1 MADKVAYE
9 MVSPDR
15 LLASADADMVV
26 VPGSEGDFG
35 VLPGHAPMISPLRPG
50 LVEVH
55 DEGKEVEKIFVRG
68 GFAEVT
74 PEGLTV
80 LAEEAIPLADLDRS
94 ALDREIENAQEDVDD
109 AKTDEARDK
118 AQHQLDG
125 LAQLMDALD

>member
-1 MADKVAYE
+1 MADKIAYE

-15 LLASADADMVV
+15 LLASAEADMVV

-35 VLPGHAPMISPLRPG
+35 VLPGHAPMISTLRPG

-55 DEGKEVEKIFVRG
+55 DEGAEIEKIFVRS

-80 LAEEAIPLADLDRS
+80 LAEEAIPLADLDK
-94 ALDREIENAQEDVDD
+94 ATLEREMSYAQEDIDD
-109 AKTDEARDK
+109 AKTDEAKDK
-118 AQHQLDG
+118 AQHRHDG

>member
-1 MADKVAYE
+1 MTDKVAYE

-35 VLPGHAPMISPLRPG
+35 VLPGHAPMISTLRPG

-55 DEGKEVEKIFVRG
+55 DEGKEVQKIFVRG

-80 LAEEAIPLADLDRS
+80 LAEEAIPLADLDKS
-94 ALDREIENAQEDVDD
+94 TLGREIEYAQEDVDD

-125 LAQLMDALD
+125 LSQLMDALD

>member
-35 VLPGHAPMISPLRPG
+35 VLPGHAPMISTLRPG

>member
-15 LLASADADMVV
+15 LLASADADMVI

-35 VLPGHAPMISPLRPG
+35 VLPGHAPMISTLRPG

-55 DEGKEVEKIFVRG
+55 DEGKAVQKIFVRG

-80 LAEEAIPLADLDRS
+80 LAEEAIPLADLDKS
-94 ALDREIENAQEDVDD
+94 TLGREIEYAQEDVDD
-109 AKTDEARDK
+109 AKTDDARDK

-125 LAQLMDALD
+125 LSQLMDALD

>member
-1 MADKVAYE
+1 MTDKVAYE

-35 VLPGHAPMISPLRPG
+35 VLPGHAPMISTLRPG

-55 DEGKEVEKIFVRG
+55 DEGREVQKIFVRG

-80 LAEEAIPLADLDRS
+80 LAEEAIPLADLDK
-94 ALDREIENAQEDVDD
+94 AILGREIEYAQEDVDD

-125 LAQLMDALD
+125 LSQLMDALD